1 MYFLSGLDSRR
12 EQAEFSQA
20 IVRRIEPS
28 PLFAIQFGLPADTV
42 ITLDHWLGRL
52 LPVGR
57 KMTRP
62 TTLSLTDKN
71 GVRHEC
77 VAEAFDTTYNVLIL
91 LYPIRA
97 LTASTVIFPL
107 VA

>member
-1 MYFLSGLDSRR
+1 
-12 EQAEFSQA
+12 
-20 IVRRIEPS
+20 
-28 PLFAIQFGLPADTV
+28 LFAIQFGLPADTV